1 MLKGPEFGQAIA
13 KAIQLKKDRGV
24 ISSQKEV
31 ADHFNIKPP
40 SLIAWIKRGTVSKDK
55 LPELWR
61 YFSDVAGPD
70 HWGMTAEEWPSGLPK
85 EIDGNSISVP
95 SFGHLGNTEPGPD
108 LRGALVPLIS
118 WVQAGC
124 WTAVVDNL
132 QPGQAYEWL
141 ACPVAHG
148 PHTFVLRVRGE
159 SMYNPLGRPSF
170 ADGDLIY
177 VDPER
182 EAVHGSLVVVRLDG
196 SMEATFK
203 RLVIEGE
210 QKLLRPLNPSWPEQF
225 IKINGNATICGVVI
239 FKGETI

>member
-1 MLKGPEFGQAIA
+1 MLKGPEFGEAIA
-13 KAIQLKKDRGV
+13 RAIQLKKDRGT

-31 ADHFNIKPP
+31 ADHFKIKPP

-61 YFSDVAGPD
+61 YFSEVAGPG
-70 HWGMTAEEWPSGLPK
+70 HWGMTPAEWPSGLPL
-85 EIDGNSISVP
+85 EIGSNATFTPP
-95 SFGHLGNTEPGPD
+95 SGLSGNTEPGPD
-108 LRGALVPLIS
+108 LHGLVPLIS
-118 WVQAGC
+118 WVQAGS

-132 QPGQAYEWL
+132 QPGQAYDWL

-159 SMYNPLGRPSF
+159 SMLNPHGRPSF

-182 EAVHGSLVVVRLDG
+182 EAVHGSLVVVRIDG
-196 SMEATFK
+196 NMEATFK
-203 RLVIEGE
+203 KLVIEGE
-210 QKLLRPLNPSWPEQF
+210 QKYLRPLNPAWPEQ
-225 IKINGNATICGVVI
+225 IIRINGNATICGIVI